1 MRRSHSRL
9 VAETQGRFRLLP
21 PTAGL
26 QPSPG
31 PHTHLCRRRARS
43 SVAVQEPL
51 LQGIHIPTRDDP
63 GFLTLQQLLSSSFDR
78 MDSWMAEQGA
88 RVADEEIDGD
98 LIISQL
104 VVRRGMSPKLC
115 KEWQAHEPPGKGR
128 CSERPFGTGSV

>member
-26 QPSPG
+26 QPPTRP
-31 PHTHLCRRRARS
+31 PHPPLRRRAQS
-43 SVAVQEPL
+43 SVAVQEPH
-51 LQGIHIPTRDDP
+51 LQGIHIPIRDDP
-63 GFLTLQQLLSSSFDR
+63 GFLTLQQLLNSSFDR
-78 MDSWMAEQGA
+78 LDSWMAEQGV
-88 RVADEEIDGD
+88 RVANEEIDGD
-98 LIISQL
+98 LIISPL

-128 CSERPFGTGSV
+128 CSERAFSTRSN